1 MSRIT
6 TAPGNL
12 SEMGGGAGTP
22 SLDVTSSTDVTGS
35 PAVLSSP
42 LPKKKFM
49 LPERAPP
56 KEDWVPDDQAERCMV
71 CRLETFSMVSRE
83 TMHGFSSI
91 GRGSSSILL
100 I

>member
-12 SEMGGGAGTP
+12 SAMVASTAVGVMSTP
-22 SLDVTSSTDVTGS
+22 VETTSVANMAGS

-42 LPKKKFM
+42 LPKKKFT

-56 KEDWVPDDQAERCMV
+56 KEEWVPDDQAEKCMV
-71 CRLETFSMVSRE
+71 CRLETFSMVRIVYSQPFQ
-83 TMHGFSSI
+83 T
-91 GRGSSSILL
+91 
-100 I
+100 